1 MNAISST
8 KERSFG
14 KRISS
19 MGNNLSLIIAL
30 IAICIMWSFLSPY
43 FMTVENFMN
52 ILLAS
57 SIVMIRASG
66 ATIAMITGGMD
77 ISQNAVGAF
86 TGIICAQLAVQWSNA
101 GVAIGPWV
109 LPVLIL
115 LSIGLGIAMGAAN
128 STLISIFKINP
139 IITTLGT
146 MQIFRG
152 LAWVL
157 SPRTIA
163 IPNQDLVMMGRGR
176 FLNNTVPISVV
187 IAIGIFI
194 LAVWVLKYTTFGR
207 KVYMVGGNENASFLS
222 GINAKKVKFIAYIF
236 SAAAASFAGF
246 LLTCQIGSALPQ
258 SGSGTE
264 MLTIT
269 AIILGGLSL
278 SGGKG
283 SLVGTFL
290 GIMVLSIVNNGLTLL
305 MVNEYV
311 QMVITGAILI
321 LAVLLDVIRSG
332 ELKKQ

>member
-1 MNAISST
+1 MNMISSP
-8 KERSFG
+8 KEHTFG
-14 KRISS
+14 KKISG
-19 MGNNLSLIIAL
+19 MGNNFSLL
-30 IAICIMWSFLSPY
+30 IAFAAICVMWSFTSPY
-43 FMTVENFMN
+43 FLSVDNFMN

-66 ATIAMITGGMD
+66 ATFAMITGGMD
-77 ISQNAVGAF
+77 ISQNAVGAVS
-86 TGIICAQLAVQWSNA
+86 GIICAQLAVAWGAQ
-101 GVAIGPWV
+101 GWV
-109 LPVLIL
+109 LFALIL
-115 LSIGLGIAMGAAN
+115 VSIGLGIAMGAAN

-152 LAWVL
+152 LAWVI

-163 IPNQDLVMMGRGR
+163 IPNEALVTMGRGR
-176 FLNNTVPISVV
+176 FLDNTIPYSVV
-187 IAIGIFI
+187 IAIAIFI

-207 KVYMVGGNENASFLS
+207 KVFMVGGNENASFLS
-222 GINAKKVKFIAYIF
+222 GINAKKVKFIAYVL
-236 SAAAASFAGF
+236 SAATAAFAGF

-258 SGSGTE
+258 SGAGTE
-264 MLTIT
+264 MFTIT

-290 GIMVLSIVNNGLTLL
+290 GIMLLSTVNNGLTLL
-305 MVNEYV
+305 TVNEYV
-311 QMVITGAILI
+311 QMVITGSILI

-332 ELKKQ
+332 ALKKQ